1 MKYTIHGY
9 KQEKLYENGLDND
22 DALILRVLSDMY
34 SSGSKKIHFK
44 IIDQEKYMWIT
55 YEYLLEQIIVIGSKN
70 KLIRRID
77 NLITKNILKKYLETS
92 KNGVKGRFLYVCF
105 SEKHAILTDYDDT
118 KEQFSKNEK
127 ERSKNTKT
135 QNDITP
141 NEPKPI
147 SSMTKTQND
156 ITPNEPKPISSMTKT
171 QNDITPNEPK
181 PISSMTKTQNEYDQN
196 PKRVNK
202 DSTINYSSINYS
214 SIKKNKETTTNVVVK
229 KEKSLYKQEDAS
241 ALQAEAEALIS
252 NSAYDNKIKHL
263 LSHWW
268 FKEKPYFIKKK
279 LKSNSSLKSILKLD
293 FILNHRY
300 FEEFIKW
307 ITEKEWQTIEARYFE
322 VFLQNKKAEERIKN
336 PPKSY
341 VERKQEEEKEK
352 NLDNLL
358 KGAVNI

>member
-135 QNDITP
+135 QNDIT
-141 NEPKPI
+141 
-147 SSMTKTQND
+147 T
-156 ITPNEPKPISSMTKT
+156 
-171 QNDITPNEPK
+171 NEPK

>member
-1 MKYTIHGY
+1 MAKFRKIETGFWSDTYIQEEMSAEDKYFYLYLMTNEYTKQIGIYSISKKQMSFDLGY
-9 KQEKLYENGLDND
+9 SIESVKALLQRFENHHKLIKYDSETREIILLNWAKNNLNVGGKPVQDLIKKEIKEIKNKDFLFLMYENCPENELKKFIKSIIFRSENKIDND
-22 DALILRVLSDMY
+22 SFDDSCNDTLTRNKKEEIINKNKELISNKEVLS
-34 SSGSKKIHFK
+34 
-44 IIDQEKYMWIT
+44 
-55 YEYLLEQIIVIGSKN
+55 N
-70 KLIRRID
+70 
-77 NLITKNILKKYLETS
+77 N
-92 KNGVKGRFLYVCF
+92 
-105 SEKHAILTDYDDT
+105 
-118 KEQFSKNEK
+118 
-127 ERSKNTKT
+127 
-135 QNDITP
+135 
-141 NEPKPI
+141 
-147 SSMTKTQND
+147 
-156 ITPNEPKPISSMTKT
+156 
-171 QNDITPNEPK
+171 
-181 PISSMTKTQNEYDQN
+181 
-196 PKRVNK
+196 
-202 DSTINYSSINYS
+202 
-214 SIKKNKETTTNVVVK
+214 IKKENKETTTNVVGK

-252 NSAYDNKIKHL
+252 NSAYDDKIKHL

>member
-1 MKYTIHGY
+1 MAKFRKIETKFWSDTYIQEEMSAEDKYFYLYLMTNEYTKQIGIYSISKKQMSFDLGY
-9 KQEKLYENGLDND
+9 SIESVKALLQRFENHHKLIKYDSETREIILLNWAKNNLNVGGKPVQDLIKKEIKEIKNKDFLFLMYENCPENELKKFIKSIIFRSENKIDND
-22 DALILRVLSDMY
+22 SFDDSCNDTLTRNKKEEIINKNKELISNKEVLS
-34 SSGSKKIHFK
+34 
-44 IIDQEKYMWIT
+44 
-55 YEYLLEQIIVIGSKN
+55 N
-70 KLIRRID
+70 
-77 NLITKNILKKYLETS
+77 N
-92 KNGVKGRFLYVCF
+92 
-105 SEKHAILTDYDDT
+105 
-118 KEQFSKNEK
+118 
-127 ERSKNTKT
+127 
-135 QNDITP
+135 
-141 NEPKPI
+141 
-147 SSMTKTQND
+147 
-156 ITPNEPKPISSMTKT
+156 
-171 QNDITPNEPK
+171 
-181 PISSMTKTQNEYDQN
+181 
-196 PKRVNK
+196 
-202 DSTINYSSINYS
+202 
-214 SIKKNKETTTNVVVK
+214 IKKENKETTTNVVGK

-241 ALQAEAEALIS
+241 ALQAEAEELIS
-252 NSAYDNKIKHL
+252 NSAYDDKIKHL

>member
-1 MKYTIHGY
+1 MAKFRKIETRFWSDTYIQEEMSAEDKYFYLYLMTNEYTKQIGIYSISKKQMSFDLGY
-9 KQEKLYENGLDND
+9 SIESVKALLQRFENHHKLIKYDSETREIILLNWAKNNLNVGGKPIQDLIKKEIKEIKNKDFLFLMYENCPENELKKFIKSIIFRSENKIDND
-22 DALILRVLSDMY
+22 SFDDSCNDTPTRNKKEEIINKNKELISNKEVLS
-34 SSGSKKIHFK
+34 
-44 IIDQEKYMWIT
+44 
-55 YEYLLEQIIVIGSKN
+55 N
-70 KLIRRID
+70 
-77 NLITKNILKKYLETS
+77 N
-92 KNGVKGRFLYVCF
+92 
-105 SEKHAILTDYDDT
+105 
-118 KEQFSKNEK
+118 
-127 ERSKNTKT
+127 
-135 QNDITP
+135 
-141 NEPKPI
+141 
-147 SSMTKTQND
+147 
-156 ITPNEPKPISSMTKT
+156 
-171 QNDITPNEPK
+171 
-181 PISSMTKTQNEYDQN
+181 
-196 PKRVNK
+196 
-202 DSTINYSSINYS
+202 
-214 SIKKNKETTTNVVVK
+214 IKKENKETTTNVVGK

-241 ALQAEAEALIS
+241 ALQAEAEELIS
-252 NSAYDNKIKHL
+252 NSAYDDKIKHL

>member
-1 MKYTIHGY
+1 MAKFRKIETRFWSDTYIQEEMSAEDKYFYLYLMTNEYTKQIGIYCISKKQMSFDLGY
-9 KQEKLYENGLDND
+9 SIESVKALLQRFENHHKLIKYDSETREIILLNWAKNNLNVGGKPVQDLIKKEIKEIKNKDFLFLMYENCPENELKKFIKSIIFRSENKIDND
-22 DALILRVLSDMY
+22 SFDDSCNDTLTRNKKEEIINKNKELISNKEVLS
-34 SSGSKKIHFK
+34 
-44 IIDQEKYMWIT
+44 
-55 YEYLLEQIIVIGSKN
+55 N
-70 KLIRRID
+70 
-77 NLITKNILKKYLETS
+77 N
-92 KNGVKGRFLYVCF
+92 
-105 SEKHAILTDYDDT
+105 
-118 KEQFSKNEK
+118 
-127 ERSKNTKT
+127 
-135 QNDITP
+135 
-141 NEPKPI
+141 
-147 SSMTKTQND
+147 
-156 ITPNEPKPISSMTKT
+156 
-171 QNDITPNEPK
+171 
-181 PISSMTKTQNEYDQN
+181 
-196 PKRVNK
+196 
-202 DSTINYSSINYS
+202 
-214 SIKKNKETTTNVVVK
+214 IKKENKETTTNVVGK

-241 ALQAEAEALIS
+241 ALQAEAEELIS
-252 NSAYDNKIKHL
+252 NSAYDDKIKHL

>member
-147 SSMTKTQND
+147 SSMTKTQN
-156 ITPNEPKPISSMTKT
+156 
-171 QNDITPNEPK
+171 
-181 PISSMTKTQNEYDQN
+181 EYDQN

-214 SIKKNKETTTNVVVK
+214 SIKKNKETTTNVVGK

-252 NSAYDNKIKHL
+252 NSAYDDKIKHL

>member
-92 KNGVKGRFLYVCF
+92 KNGVKGRFLYICF
-105 SEKHAILTDYDDT
+105 SAKHAILTDYDDI
-118 KEQFSKNEK
+118 KEQFSKDEK

-135 QNDITP
+135 QNDITL
-141 NEPKPI
+141 NEPNTI
-147 SSMTKTQND
+147 L
-156 ITPNEPKPISSMTKT
+156 
-171 QNDITPNEPK
+171 
-181 PISSMTKTQNEYDQN
+181 SMTKTQNEYDQN
-196 PKRVNK
+196 SKRVNK

-214 SIKKNKETTTNVVVK
+214 SIKNKETTTNVVGK
-229 KEKSLYKQEDAS
+229 KEKSLYKQEEAS
-241 ALQAEAEALIS
+241 VLQEEAEALIS
-252 NSAYDNKIKHL
+252 NSSYNDRVKHL

-293 FILNHRY
+293 FVLNHQY
-300 FEEFIKW
+300 FEEFIEW

-336 PPKSY
+336 PVKSY
-341 VERKQEEEKEK
+341 AERKQEEEKEK
-352 NLDNLL
+352 HLDNLL

>member
-1 MKYTIHGY
+1 MAKFRKIETRFWSDTYIQEEMSAEDKYFYLYLMTNEYTKQIGIYSISKKQMSFDLGY
-9 KQEKLYENGLDND
+9 SIESVKALLQRFENHHKLIKYDSETREIILLNWAKNNLNVGGKPIQDLIKKEIKEIKNKDFLFLMYENCPENELKKFIKSIIFRSENKIDND
-22 DALILRVLSDMY
+22 SFDDSCNDTLTRNKKEEIINKNKELISNKEVLS
-34 SSGSKKIHFK
+34 
-44 IIDQEKYMWIT
+44 
-55 YEYLLEQIIVIGSKN
+55 N
-70 KLIRRID
+70 
-77 NLITKNILKKYLETS
+77 N
-92 KNGVKGRFLYVCF
+92 
-105 SEKHAILTDYDDT
+105 
-118 KEQFSKNEK
+118 
-127 ERSKNTKT
+127 
-135 QNDITP
+135 
-141 NEPKPI
+141 
-147 SSMTKTQND
+147 
-156 ITPNEPKPISSMTKT
+156 
-171 QNDITPNEPK
+171 
-181 PISSMTKTQNEYDQN
+181 
-196 PKRVNK
+196 
-202 DSTINYSSINYS
+202 
-214 SIKKNKETTTNVVVK
+214 IKKENKETTTNVVGK

-241 ALQAEAEALIS
+241 ALQAEAEELIS
-252 NSAYDNKIKHL
+252 NSAYDDKIKHL

>member
-147 SSMTKTQND
+147 SSMTKTQN
-156 ITPNEPKPISSMTKT
+156 
-171 QNDITPNEPK
+171 
-181 PISSMTKTQNEYDQN
+181 EYDQN

-252 NSAYDNKIKHL
+252 NSAYDDKIKHL

>member
-1 MKYTIHGY
+1 M
-9 KQEKLYENGLDND
+9 
-22 DALILRVLSDMY
+22 
-34 SSGSKKIHFK
+34 
-44 IIDQEKYMWIT
+44 
-55 YEYLLEQIIVIGSKN
+55 
-70 KLIRRID
+70 
-77 NLITKNILKKYLETS
+77 
-92 KNGVKGRFLYVCF
+92 
-105 SEKHAILTDYDDT
+105 
-118 KEQFSKNEK
+118 
-127 ERSKNTKT
+127 
-135 QNDITP
+135 
-141 NEPKPI
+141 
-147 SSMTKTQND
+147 
-156 ITPNEPKPISSMTKT
+156 
-171 QNDITPNEPK
+171 
-181 PISSMTKTQNEYDQN
+181 
-196 PKRVNK
+196 
-202 DSTINYSSINYS
+202 
-214 SIKKNKETTTNVVVK
+214 
-229 KEKSLYKQEDAS
+229 
-241 ALQAEAEALIS
+241 QAEAEALIS
-252 NSAYDNKIKHL
+252 NSAYDDKIKHL